1 MKITLEPIG
10 TVHNNR
16 SEISDDNWGDVVSKI
31 VISEQYPASSLDG
44 IETFSHL
51 EIIFFFSGVDES
63 SIVTA
68 ARHPRNNTDWPK
80 TGIFAQRGKN
90 RPNRLGLCT
99 VRLLARNG
107 RTLEVLGLDAIN
119 GTPVLDIKPVM
130 QEFLPK
136 GEVRQPQWSSEL
148 MKNYWKKEDK

>member
-1 MKITLEPIG
+1 MKITSEPIAI
-10 TVHNNR
+10 VHNNR

-31 VISEQYPASSLDG
+31 VISEQYPLSSLDG

-51 EIIFFFSGVDES
+51 EIIFFFSGVDEG

-68 ARHPRNNTDWPK
+68 ARHPRNNADWPK

-99 VRLLARNG
+99 VRLL
-107 RTLEVLGLDAIN
+107 E
-119 GTPVLDIKPVM
+119 
-130 QEFLPK
+130 
-136 GEVRQPQWSSEL
+136 
-148 MKNYWKKEDK
+148 